1 MPQPSLSPPP
11 LPAATDTAS
20 CHRRRCRR
28 RHTTATAVAA
38 LPTPPRCR
46 RRRQAAAATAAPPRC
61 RCRPAAIKLPPTLP
75 VATDAASCNCR
86 IAAAAAALLPPPPL
100 SYPTVAR
107 TSRPSKRRETP
118 ITATALPSCRRWCC
132 NAAAPKR
139 QGTPA
144 TALSPRRC
152 QPQSTLKTPLP
163 VPCTWRPKGGRRG
176 GAALVE

>member
-1 MPQPSLSPPP
+1 
-11 LPAATDTAS
+11 
-20 CHRRRCRR
+20 
-28 RHTTATAVAA
+28 
-38 LPTPPRCR
+38 
-46 RRRQAAAATAAPPRC
+46 
-61 RCRPAAIKLPPTLP
+61 
-75 VATDAASCNCR
+75 
-86 IAAAAAALLPPPPL
+86 LLPPPPL

-176 GAALVE
+176 GAALVERPMRGGRGGAAFCAFRRKKSEFL